1 MYNPFGG
8 WSPNIKVPTFKSGMS
23 VMLEQRRLTAIFLF
37 NSSNITVTME
47 KVLTLGNSIVF
58 ANIALYENAVNW
70 LNAESKFYTDLV
82 NEGEDEKVSITRL
95 DAIRYNAYIILGIL
109 FIGIVGSLENTI

>member
-1 MYNPFGG
+1 M
-8 WSPNIKVPTFKSGMS
+8 K
-23 VMLEQRRLTAIFLF
+23 
-37 NSSNITVTME
+37 

-58 ANIALYENAVNW
+58 AIIALYENAVSW

-95 DAIRYNAYIILGIL
+95 DAIRYNAYIMLGIL
-109 FIGIVGSLENTI
+109 FIGIIGSLEKII

>member
-1 MYNPFGG
+1 
-8 WSPNIKVPTFKSGMS
+8 
-23 VMLEQRRLTAIFLF
+23 
-37 NSSNITVTME
+37 ME

-58 ANIALYENAVNW
+58 AITALYENAVSY

-95 DAIRYNAYIILGIL
+95 DVIRYNAYIVLGIL
-109 FIGIVGSLENTI
+109 FIGIVGSLENMI

>member
-1 MYNPFGG
+1 MVSLNCYSNGKYAANFFVL
-8 WSPNIKVPTFKSGMS
+8 N
-23 VMLEQRRLTAIFLF
+23 AIT
-37 NSSNITVTME
+37 IQTME

-58 ANIALYENAVNW
+58 AIIALYEQTVNW

-95 DAIRYNAYIILGIL
+95 DALRYNAYIMLGIL
-109 FIGIVGSLENTI
+109 FIGIIGSLENMI

>member
-1 MYNPFGG
+1 M
-8 WSPNIKVPTFKSGMS
+8 K
-23 VMLEQRRLTAIFLF
+23 
-37 NSSNITVTME
+37 

-58 ANIALYENAVNW
+58 AITALYENAVNW

-82 NEGEDEKVSITRL
+82 NKCEDEKVSITHL

-109 FIGIVGSLENTI
+109 FIGIIGSLENMI